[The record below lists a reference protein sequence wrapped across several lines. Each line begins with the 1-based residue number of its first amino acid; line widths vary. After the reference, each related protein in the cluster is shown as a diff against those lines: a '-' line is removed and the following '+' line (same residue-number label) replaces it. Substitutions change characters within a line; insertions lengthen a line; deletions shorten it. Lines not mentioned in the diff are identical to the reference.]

1 MEKCPS
7 IVVNMFGKRGLDEKK
22 YNIIVSM
29 LSMILG
35 AAMIFFVRH
44 FEFKSFDNIGPG
56 FWPRL
61 LGILIMILSGILL
74 LQTVVKKEDG
84 KAIDFGTIGMKRVF
98 LMILIMVVFSV
109 LLYFLGM
116 ILAMI
121 FFNSINNCRAWG
133 IQ

>member
-1 MEKCPS
+1 
-7 IVVNMFGKRGLDEKK
+7 
-22 YNIIVSM
+22 
-29 LSMILG
+29 
-35 AAMIFFVRH
+35 MIFFVRH

-61 LGILIMILSGILL
+61 LGGILIMILSGILL

-133 IQ
+133 GIQ